1 VQIVLGIGPP
11 YQRQGAGP
19 AFNLTQLAQ
28 LGDGFC
34 DFARHGASRI
44 KGLDGLGG

>member
-1 VQIVLGIGPP
+1 MRPP
-11 YQRQGAGP
+11 RPKGGVP
-19 AFNLTQLAQ
+19 WNKGKLTQLAQ